1 VTSIRTERIRAG
13 VQELARI
20 VRADPMLG
28 SRTLRDE
35 SVAPL
40 AGAALQRALA
50 GATLLYN
57 TVYGEPCTI
66 RLGSDGTLSGRA
78 GYSNEDRD
86 TGRWWVQGDCWYR
99 QWQHWAYGESLGL
112 ITVIEGELVR
122 WYNADGLYID
132 TAVIVRR
139 RGARA

>member
-1 VTSIRTERIRAG
+1 M
-13 VQELARI
+13 
-20 VRADPMLG
+20 RADPQLG
-28 SRTLRDE
+28 SRTLRE
-35 SVAPL
+35 ETVAPL
-40 AGAALQRALA
+40 SGAALQRALA

-57 TVYGEPCTI
+57 TVCGEPCTI

-86 TGRWWVQGDCWYR
+86 SGRWWVEGDRWYR

-112 ITVIEGELVR
+112 ITLIDGDQLR
-122 WYNADGLYID
+122 WFNADGLFID

-139 RGARA
+139 RGSRP